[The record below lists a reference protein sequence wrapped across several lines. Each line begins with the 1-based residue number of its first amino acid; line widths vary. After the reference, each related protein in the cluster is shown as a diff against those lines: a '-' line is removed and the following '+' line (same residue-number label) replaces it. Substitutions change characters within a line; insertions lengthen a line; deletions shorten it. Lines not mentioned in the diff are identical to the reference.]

1 MIGKLIRSDIRNNRF
16 LSVAV
21 CLFMAVCVMLF
32 GVTVFL
38 LTGLSSSVAG
48 IMETAKTPDF
58 LQMHTG
64 ELDEK
69 ALEAFAQEDGAVEAW
84 QVSTF
89 LNLENGILTL
99 NGKSLADSTQD
110 NGVCVQSKQ
119 FDFLLSMEN
128 TLPEVNQ
135 GEVYVPVCYMQ
146 QYDLHAGEIMEI
158 GDRQFTI
165 GGFLRD
171 SQMNAMMASSKRF
184 LVHEKDFEALASI
197 GQAEALIEFR
207 LKEGED
213 PDAFA
218 RRYEAVGLPDNGPAI
233 TYPLIRMM
241 NTLSDGLMI
250 LILGLIAV
258 ATLVISLLCVRFIL
272 LAGMEKD
279 RREIG
284 MLKAIGVEN
293 RRIRFLYFAKFLAL
307 AGAGLALGLLGA
319 FALQKPLFRQIQ
331 ELYGRPENVAGMYL
345 WAVVSALAV
354 LGVQLLS
361 LWRLLKRT
369 EKLSPVKCLQGIPE
383 EKQKGTRKQYVF
395 IGAVAAVSLFLMLL
409 PQNLYS
415 TISSPKFVGYMG
427 IGEGQLRLDVRQT
440 RDISEKTRGIREDL
454 GKDGEVARFVSLQT
468 VSCPV
473 RTLDGGSGSLTLELG
488 DHGVFPVRYASGHAP
503 QAEGELALSVLNA
516 QQWNLGLGDTVTL
529 KAGAVWKPYVVCGLY
544 SDVTNGGKTA
554 KAFSLPGEHE
564 VMWSVFY
571 ITLQEGVSEEDWIAR
586 HQRAWEDLSGGGIK
600 LISIG
605 EYVRGTYGQ
614 TISQI
619 RQATNLT
626 LLVVAVILWLVTVLF
641 LRLVIQQQRYE
652 ISLRK
657 ALGFSSG
664 EIERLY
670 GKKSMAAV
678 LCGAGAGLLVGLP
691 AGNLVAKAILANM
704 GAAGF
709 SFLLNGK
716 MVFLVLPGAVLLIG
730 WLAVKTG
737 SGAIRR
743 IRAFECCMGERNG

>member
-284 MLKAIGVEN
+284 MLKAIGVGN

-345 WAVVSALAV
+345 WAVASALAV

-554 KAFSLPGEHE
+554 KAFSLLGEHE

-619 RQATNLT
+619 RQAANLT
-626 LLVVAVILWLVTVLF
+626 LLVAAVILWLVTVLF

>member
-284 MLKAIGVEN
+284 MLKAIGVGN

-345 WAVVSALAV
+345 WAVASALAV

-619 RQATNLT
+619 RQAANLT
-626 LLVVAVILWLVTVLF
+626 LLVAAVILWLVTVLF

>member
-1 MIGKLIRSDIRNNRF
+1 MIGKLIYSDVRNNRF
-16 LSVAV
+16 LSAAV

-32 GVTVFL
+32 GLTVFL

-48 IMETAKTPDF
+48 IMQTAKTPDF

-64 ELDEK
+64 DVDEK
-69 ALEAFAQEDGAVEAW
+69 ALEDFAREDEAVEAW
-84 QVSTF
+84 KVSTF

-99 NGKSLADSTQD
+99 NGKSLSDSTQD

-146 QYDLHAGEIMEI
+146 QYDLHTGEIMEI

-184 LVHEKDFEALASI
+184 LVHETDFLDLAAM
-197 GQAEALIEFR
+197 GQAEALIGFL
-207 LKEGED
+207 LKDGED

-218 RRYEAVGLPDNGPAI
+218 RRYEAAGLPGNGPAI

-284 MLKAIGVEN
+284 MLKAIGVGS
-293 RRIRFLYFAKFLAL
+293 RQIRFLYFAKFLGL
-307 AGAGLALGLLGA
+307 AGAGLVLGLLGA

-331 ELYGRPENVAGMYL
+331 ELYGRPENVAGMYFG
-345 WAVVSALAV
+345 AVVSALAV
-354 LGVQLLS
+354 LGVQLFS
-361 LWRLLKRT
+361 LWRLLKGT
-369 EKLSPVKCLQGIPE
+369 EKLSPVKSLQGIPE
-383 EKQKGTRKQYVF
+383 EKKKGTRKQYVF
-395 IGAVAAVSLFLMLL
+395 IGAVTAVSLFLMLL

-440 RDISEKTRGIREDL
+440 QDIQGKTGKIREDL

-473 RTLDGGSGSLTLELG
+473 QTLNGESGSLTLELG
-488 DHGVFPVRYASGHAP
+488 DHRVFPVRYASGHAP
-503 QAEGELALSVLNA
+503 EAEGELALSVLNA
-516 QQWNLGLGDTVTL
+516 QQWNLGLGDVVTL
-529 KAGAVWKPYVVCGLY
+529 KAGAIWKPYTVCGIY
-544 SDVTNGGKTA
+544 SDITNGGKTA
-554 KAFSLPGEHE
+554 KAFSLPGEQE
-564 VMWSVFY
+564 VMWSIFY
-571 ITLQEGVSEEDWIAR
+571 ITLQEGVSEESWIAQ
-586 HQRAWEDLSGGGIK
+586 HQRAWEEQNGGGIK

-619 RQATNLT
+619 RQAAKLT
-626 LLVVAVILWLVTVLF
+626 FLVAVIILWLVTVLF

-670 GKKSMAAV
+670 EKKSMAAV
-678 LCGAGAGLLVGLP
+678 LCGIGAGLLVGLP
-691 AGNLVAKAILANM
+691 AGNLVAKTILANM

-709 SFLLNGK
+709 SFLLDVRR
-716 MVFLVLPGAVLLIG
+716 VFLILPGEVLLVG
-730 WLAVKTG
+730 WLAVSAG
-737 SGAIRR
+737 SRAIRK

>member
-16 LSVAV
+16 LSIAV

-38 LTGLSSSVAG
+38 FAGLSSSVAG

-64 ELDEK
+64 EMDRS
-69 ALEAFAQEDGAVEAW
+69 ALETFAQGDGAVEAW

-89 LNLENGILTL
+89 LNLENGSLTL
-99 NGKSLADSTQD
+99 NGESLADSTQD
-110 NGVCVQSKQ
+110 NGVCVQSEQ

-128 TLPEVNQ
+128 TLPKVQ
-135 GEVYVPVCYMQ
+135 PGEVYVPVCYMQ
-146 QYDLHAGEIMEI
+146 QYDLSTGETMEI
-158 GDRQFTI
+158 GDRKFTI

-184 LVHEKDFEALASI
+184 LVHEADYEALASI
-197 GQAEALIEFR
+197 GQEEYLIEFR

-213 PDAFA
+213 PDSFA
-218 RRYEAVGLPDNGPAI
+218 QRYEAAGLPNNGPAI

-258 ATLVISLLCVRFIL
+258 AALVISLLCVRFIL

-279 RREIG
+279 RQEIG
-284 MLKAIGVEN
+284 MLKAIGIEN

-307 AGAGLALGLLGA
+307 AGTGLVLGLLGA
-319 FALQKPLFRQIQ
+319 FLLQKPLFRQIQ
-331 ELYGRPENVAGMYL
+331 ELYGRPENMAGMYL

-354 LGVQLLS
+354 LGVQLFS

-369 EKLSPVKCLQGIPE
+369 EKLSAVKCLQGIPE

-395 IGAVAAVSLFLMLL
+395 IGSVAAVSLFLMLL

-415 TISSPKFVGYMG
+415 TISSTKFVGYMG

-440 RDISEKTRGIREDL
+440 QDILEKTQGIRKDL
-454 GKDGEVARFVSLQT
+454 GEDGSVVRFVSLQT
-468 VSCPV
+468 VSCPI

-488 DHGVFPVRYASGHAP
+488 DHTVFPVQYASGHAP

-516 QQWNLGLGDTVTL
+516 QQWNLGLGDMVTL
-529 KAGAVWKPYVVCGLY
+529 KAGEVWKLYVVCGIY
-544 SDVTNGGKTA
+544 SDITNGGKTA

-564 VMWSVFY
+564 IMWSVFY
-571 ITLQEGVSEEDWIAR
+571 ITLQEGVPEEEWIAR
-586 HQRAWEDLSGGGIK
+586 YQSAWEDQGGGGIK

-619 RQATNLT
+619 RQAAMLAF
-626 LLVVAVILWLVTVLF
+626 LVAAVILWLVTVLF

-657 ALGFSSG
+657 ALGFSSR
-664 EIERLY
+664 EIEKLY
-670 GKKSMAAV
+670 GKKSMAAIF
-678 LCGAGAGLLVGLP
+678 LGAAGGLLLGLP
-691 AGNLVAKAILANM
+691 VGNLVAKAILTNM

-730 WLAVKTG
+730 LLAVKTG
-737 SGAIRR
+737 SGAIRK